1 MVLCSLP
8 SSTGKWKWTI
18 YCKWMFYNYTVGKS
32 TINMEAM
39 YKNTKKA
46 DMDLMRKR

>member
-1 MVLCSLP
+1 
-8 SSTGKWKWTI
+8 
-18 YCKWMFYNYTVGKS
+18 MFYNYTVGKS